1 MSKKKLIRIL
11 VLVEIVLVIA
21 MFAVV
26 MEYR

>member
-1 MSKKKLIRIL
+1 MTKKNLIRML
-11 VLVEIVLVIA
+11 VLVEIVLVIV

>member
-1 MSKKKLIRIL
+1 MTKKNLIRIL

-21 MFAVV
+21 MLAVV

>member
-1 MSKKKLIRIL
+1 MTKKNLIRIL
-11 VLVEIVLVIA
+11 VLVEIVLVIV

>member
-1 MSKKKLIRIL
+1 MTKKKLIRIL
-11 VLVEIVLVIA
+11 VLVEIVLVIV